1 MIRLEDEMRLVNRIG
16 WIVAIVS
23 MVCAAAATPG
33 AQAPPQT
40 ASQFYM
46 SYRAAFEKAATIEEV
61 FPYVSKDIR
70 AKMESTPA
78 AERPKM
84 FEFVKQMSNMTDV
97 KVVKETKTDDGATLT
112 VEAVS
117 SDKEKM
123 TGQIQVVKEGG
134 AWKMGKESW
143 SNKS

>member
-1 MIRLEDEMRLVNRIG
+1 MRAVNRMG
-16 WIVAIVS
+16 WIFAIVA
-23 MVCAAAATPG
+23 MVCAAAAAPG
-33 AQAPPQT
+33 AQAAPQQT

-46 SYRAAFEKAATIEEV
+46 SYRAAFEKAKAIEEV
-61 FPYVSKDIR
+61 FPYVSKDVR
-70 AKMESTPA
+70 AKMEATPA

-84 FEFVKQMSNMTDV
+84 FEFVKQMSKMTDV
-97 KVVKETKTDDGATLT
+97 KVVKETKTDDGVMLT
-112 VEAVS
+112 VEATS